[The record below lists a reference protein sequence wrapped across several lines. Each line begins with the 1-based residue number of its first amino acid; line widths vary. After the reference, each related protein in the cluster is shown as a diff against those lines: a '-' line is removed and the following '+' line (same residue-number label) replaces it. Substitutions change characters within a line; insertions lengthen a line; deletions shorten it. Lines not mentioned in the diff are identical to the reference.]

1 MASKLLVLAV
11 PAQPHAEE
19 AWIFPVGLTEI
30 VEGVEMGVDLCLGRG
45 LGQAWERERER
56 ARKTE
61 SGVGVSD
68 MHPLPL
74 VLDGVLIL

>member
-45 LGQAWERERER
+45 LGQAWGRESEKER
-56 ARKTE
+56 AA
-61 SGVGVSD
+61 SGLSD